1 MNKKVL
7 TAFVAVF
14 ILMEV
19 LSFLMNGVIMGEA
32 YQSLQ
37 NIWRPDMQRLWWVFQ
52 VLMLVGA
59 FFFSFIF
66 SKGYEGK
73 GLMEGVRYGLYIGI
87 WMGIG
92 FAYGTYAMVAIPYS
106 MALAWFVYTIVE
118 YVLAGILAAAIFG
131 KTAIVTAVKPV
142 SQ

>member
-19 LSFLMNGVIMGEA
+19 LGFIMNGVIMGEA

-37 NIWRPDMQRLWWVFQ
+37 NVWRPDMQRLWWVFQ
-52 VLMLVGA
+52 VVMLVGA

-66 SKGYEGK
+66 SKGFEGK

-131 KTAIVTAVKPV
+131 KTAMVTAVKAV
-142 SQ
+142 S